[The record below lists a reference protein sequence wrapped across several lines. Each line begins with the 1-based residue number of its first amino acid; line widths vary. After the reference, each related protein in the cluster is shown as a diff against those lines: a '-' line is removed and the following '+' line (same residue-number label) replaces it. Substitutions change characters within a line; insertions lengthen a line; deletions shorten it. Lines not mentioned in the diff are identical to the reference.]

1 MKLFLKYFIKYLEI
15 IMQKDAKNDK
25 KHHFSELFY
34 DFSWVIYGSFFMK
47 NHPKSMI
54 FDEISPNIAKICLKS
69 RKIDDF
75 SPKFHEN
82 R

>member
-15 IMQKDAKNDK
+15 IMQKDAKNDVFY
-25 KHHFSELFY
+25 HFSELFY
-34 DFSWVIYGSFFMK
+34 DFSWVIYGSNF
-47 NHPKSMI
+47 MI
-54 FDEISPNIAKICLKS
+54 FHEISPKNTQIHVKYAENSLKS
-69 RKIDDF
+69 PKIDDF